1 MTRVNIRSI
10 LLSAV
15 SLLLLAPA
23 EALARAGGGSHGFSS
38 PGRGGGY
45 RGVGHGGHFFFFG
58 GGGGGGLFLL
68 ILIIVFVMVLNSRA
82 RRPRR
87 RL

>member
-1 MTRVNIRSI
+1 MNSRFI
-10 LLSAV
+10 LLAAV
-15 SLLLLAPA
+15 SLMLLAPA

-58 GGGGGGLFLL
+58 GGGGGLLLL
-68 ILIIVFVMVLNSRA
+68 IPIFVFVMVLSSRA